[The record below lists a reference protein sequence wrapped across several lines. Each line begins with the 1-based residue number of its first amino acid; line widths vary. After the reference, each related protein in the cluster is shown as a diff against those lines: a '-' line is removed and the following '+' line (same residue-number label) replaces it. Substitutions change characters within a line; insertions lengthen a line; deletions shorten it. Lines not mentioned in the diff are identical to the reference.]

1 MKTSIAVRY
10 LRAKLPLK
18 VKTLLAAKANFVK
31 ASEMNQIAIRE
42 AKAENRSFSILAFNG
57 HANYRAEHDFATA
70 LNLEIQKINGQLKG
84 L

>member
-10 LRAKLPLK
+10 LRAKLSLK
-18 VKTLLAAKANFVK
+18 VKMLLAAKTNFIK

-42 AKAENRSFSILAFNG
+42 AETENRGFSILAFNG
-57 HANYRAEHDFATA
+57 HANYKKEHDFASA